1 MKSTWWYWGGLRAP
15 LPDYSKG
22 GSMVDGVETYPA
34 SAATEG
40 RERGEENL
48 RTLGGGKFIG
58 NN

>member
-1 MKSTWWYWGGLRAP
+1 MRAP

-22 GSMVDGVETYPA
+22 GSMVDGVETYTA

-40 RERGEENL
+40 RERGEEENL
-48 RTLGGGKFIG
+48 KTLGGGKFIG